1 MTAAMISLIAAISE
15 AVGRLEA
22 GENASLLRLRRINR
36 IRTVQGS
43 LAIEGNTLS
52 IEQITAI
59 IEGKRVIAPPREIL
73 EVRNA
78 VKIYEMLDRLRPE
91 SSSDLLL
98 AHKVLMSGLAED
110 AGNMNLT
117 GRLKNKKHELKMA
130 KLAGLLPVWIAA
142 ACLVLTVVLLFVSR
156 DSMQAELAVV
166 NSQLGFL
173 KMNTDAAM
181 IKLSKHRA
189 TTETQIKLS
198 PQARKVLEPIMK
210 ARTATA
216 DALFH
221 TVDKQ
226 PAGLKIEEVLVRCE
240 LEAESIALASKDSN
254 TSQDGEPD
262 QETASPFVSR
272 LSPETGDEQQLRE
285 GLKGQ
290 ILIIKGTADTPV
302 TVGQYAENLTGR
314 RAIKRIRS
322 LNTRKSRAS
331 GVEFLLKGELP

>member
-1 MTAAMISLIAAISE
+1 MPELTDNQPAE
-15 AVGRLEA
+15 ERQ
-22 GENASLLRLRRINR
+22 RR
-36 IRTVQGS
+36 
-43 LAIEGNTLS
+43 
-52 IEQITAI
+52 
-59 IEGKRVIAPPREIL
+59 
-73 EVRNA
+73 
-78 VKIYEMLDRLRPE
+78 
-91 SSSDLLL
+91 LL
-98 AHKVLMSGLAED
+98 AYIPTVGACLAGLAED

-240 LEAESIALASKDSN
+240 LEAESIALASQDSN

-272 LSPETGDEQQLRE
+272 LSPETSDEQQLRE